1 MTAFVSFEWFKL
13 RKRRM
18 PWIILALILALTI
31 LAFWGQATRGDGR
44 PNLFLPRGWLAAL
57 SFCSFFAPFFW
68 PVLAGSWAGNEYGW
82 GTIRAVL
89 TRRPNRITHVLAAL
103 AVLLVALVL
112 ALLAILVV
120 ASVAGIVVS
129 LATGNGVFTSG
140 IMSGD
145 FLLVLLK
152 GLLTAWY
159 VSAFFLLIAYVAAV
173 MFRSA
178 AVGIGFG
185 IGSSLAQLVLQ
196 HILRDLGATWQTIA
210 DHFPVVYAN
219 NMITQVVWS
228 KLMPGTSLANVDPGT
243 PSAGQSLLAL
253 AIYSVIALAL
263 MLGAVRA
270 RDITA

>member
-1 MTAFVSFEWFKL
+1 M
-13 RKRRM
+13 
-18 PWIILALILALTI
+18 
-31 LAFWGQATRGDGR
+31 
-44 PNLFLPRGWLAAL
+44 
-57 SFCSFFAPFFW
+57 
-68 PVLAGSWAGNEYGW
+68 
-82 GTIRAVL
+82 
-89 TRRPNRITHVLAAL
+89 AAL
-103 AVLLVALVL
+103 AIALVAIL
-112 ALLAILVV
+112 AV
-120 ASVAGIVVS
+120 ASVAGMVVS
-129 LATGNGVFTSG
+129 LATGNSVFTSG
-140 IMSGD
+140 ILSGD

-159 VSAFFLLIAYVAAV
+159 VSAFFLLVAYAAAV
-173 MFRSA
+173 IFRSA
-178 AVGIGFG
+178 AVGIGVG

-228 KLMPGTSLANVDPGT
+228 KLVPGTSLANVSPGT

-253 AIYSVIALAL
+253 AIYSAIFLAL